1 MDISPETARRAWG
14 DVPEGVRRRIVLAAL
29 LFSRRFEAAVSEG
42 ALPDARDAQR
52 FLMRLMGDVIDDF
65 ARLEGIPSE
74 EATRFLGDV
83 DNRDRILELN
93 EVLDLY
99 GLPENEKTLDALL
112 LESVED
118 RPRRAAWAD
127 HWTSG

>member
-1 MDISPETARRAWG
+1 
-14 DVPEGVRRRIVLAAL
+14 
-29 LFSRRFEAAVSEG
+29 
-42 ALPDARDAQR
+42 
-52 FLMRLMGDVIDDF
+52 MRLMGDVIDDF